1 MKHFG
6 YNVSARQNIFFVNSK
21 STIHL
26 TVGTFDI
33 NNVEDHHIPCKA
45 LDANGF
51 HKANKLLDE
60 VANFCD
66 PDHIITCPDSP
77 ENRPAPSDSDDDTI
91 TDPASLA
98 AFDSKSLQL
107 VQYFQKEVSYAYL
120 DDQVHGFY
128 NAVGKQFTISLCR
141 FAERCLHSTAS
152 PFMFTTNGYWVL
164 AAWRIF
170 FSSGRSH
177 LEN

>member
-33 NNVEDHHIPCKA
+33 NSVEDHHIPCKA

-77 ENRPAPSDSDDDTI
+77 ENRPATSDSDDDTI

-107 VQYFQKEVSYAYL
+107 VQYF
-120 DDQVHGFY
+120 
-128 NAVGKQFTISLCR
+128 
-141 FAERCLHSTAS
+141 
-152 PFMFTTNGYWVL
+152 
-164 AAWRIF
+164 
-170 FSSGRSH
+170 
-177 LEN
+177 